1 MPFSSHILA
10 SSRPNRMLHNLELL
24 YAIIDQKCVAEVG
37 DSAAWLSVVLLR
49 LENLGEKNSRI
60 SRLKLRSMNHTTAKF
75 LHYQQVKIHYLYQKF
90 LSYFII
96 ITIQS
101 EI

>member
-24 YAIIDQKCVAEVG
+24 YAIIDQKCVANVG

-49 LENLGEKNSRI
+49 LENLAEK
-60 SRLKLRSMNHTTAKF
+60 K
-75 LHYQQVKIHYLYQKF
+75 
-90 LSYFII
+90 
-96 ITIQS
+96 
-101 EI
+101 